1 MTKFYLSILRQIASI
16 SVIFLIVLVSIDK
29 SVAQP
34 VLTFTPFATG
44 LGPALEIVNAGDGSN
59 RLFIAQRNGTIR
71 VHDGTTL
78 LPTPFINLADTVL
91 DNGEQG
97 LLSLAFHP
105 DYETNRYFFVWYTDK
120 EGDLTLARYQT
131 TAGDPNI
138 ADQNSEVVLLE
149 IPKPGTPYFPN
160 HNGGKIAFGT
170 DGYLYVSIGDG
181 GGSGDPFNNAQNGNL
196 LLGKMLRLN
205 VNNFSTPPY
214 YTIPADNPYVSDP
227 TVRDE
232 IWAMGLRNPWRWS
245 WDRLTNDMW
254 IADVGQNAW
263 EEINIRTAGNTGGV
277 NYGWRC
283 YEGTATFNT
292 SGCLPASSYVSPIFT
307 YPHNNTTGGFSVSGG
322 YVYRGSTYPLLSGY
336 YVCADYV
343 SGNVWK
349 IRPNGSGGWNV
360 FQQSGLPGSIAGFG
374 ESENGTLYA
383 ASLSGTVYLVEANSS
398 LPLRLI
404 DITAQAKKDLV
415 KINWTTSFE
424 ENISLFEIEYSYDGI
439 QFSNAARVIPANNS
453 SGSSYSFDHAIN
465 TSKKLF
471 YRLKTSEQ
479 NGQISYSKIVV
490 VNGNANKGIII
501 QPTVITNQLLIIVA
515 SEPIESVRLF
525 NSIGKEVYS
534 KTIGGRQGNISIQ
547 LPVLIPGTYI
557 VHSRT
562 LSGNQQQKIIIQ

>member
-1 MTKFYLSILRQIASI
+1 MHKT
-16 SVIFLIVLVSIDK
+16 
-29 SVAQP
+29 
-34 VLTFTPFATG
+34 
-44 LGPALEIVNAGDGSN
+44 EIYSS
-59 RLFIAQRNGTIR
+59 
-71 VHDGTTL
+71 
-78 LPTPFINLADTVL
+78 
-91 DNGEQG
+91 EKC
-97 LLSLAFHP
+97 
-105 DYETNRYFFVWYTDK
+105 FV
-120 EGDLTLARYQT
+120 
-131 TAGDPNI
+131 
-138 ADQNSEVVLLE
+138 
-149 IPKPGTPYFPN
+149 
-160 HNGGKIAFGT
+160 
-170 DGYLYVSIGDG
+170 
-181 GGSGDPFNNAQNGNL
+181 
-196 LLGKMLRLN
+196 LN

-307 YPHNNTTGGFSVSGG
+307 YPHNNTTGGFSVTGG
-322 YVYRGSTYPLLSGY
+322 YVYRAPRIHYLAAIMFAPIMYPEMYGRSGPMDPGGGMFFNKAVY
-336 YVCADYV
+336 PEV
-343 SGNVWK
+343 SPDLVNPK
-349 IRPNGSGGWNV
+349 ME
-360 FQQSGLPGSIAGFG
+360 Q
-374 ESENGTLYA
+374 LYA

-439 QFSNAARVIPANNS
+439 QFSDAARVIPANNS

-490 VNGNANKGIII
+490 VNGYANKGIII

-525 NSIGKEVYS
+525 NSNGKEVYS
-534 KTIGGRQGNISIQ
+534 KSIGGRQGNISIQ

>member
-1 MTKFYLSILRQIASI
+1 MTHFYPFTFRRVFR
-16 SVIFLIVLVSIDK
+16 VIIIVLIALSNTDNT
-29 SVAQP
+29 VAQP

-44 LGPALEIVNAGDGSN
+44 MGSALEIVNAADGSN

-71 VHDGTTL
+71 IHDGTTL
-78 LPTPFINLADTVL
+78 LGTPFINLVDTIL
-91 DNGEQG
+91 DVGEQG

-131 TAGDPNI
+131 SAGDPNI
-138 ADQNSEVVLLE
+138 ADPNSEVVLLE
-149 IPKPGTPYFPN
+149 IPKPGIPYFTN

-170 DGYLYVSIGDG
+170 DGYLYVSTGDG
-181 GGSGDPFNNAQNGNL
+181 GSGGDPFNHAQNGNS

-205 VNNFSTPPY
+205 ANNFSTPPY

-232 IWAMGLRNPWRWS
+232 IWALGLRNPWRWS

-254 IADVGQNAW
+254 IADVGQGAW
-263 EEINIRTAGNTGGV
+263 EEINFRAAGTTAAV

-283 YEGTATFNT
+283 YEGNAAYNT
-292 SGCLPASSYVSPIFT
+292 TGCGPASNYVFPIFA
-307 YPHNNTTGGFSVSGG
+307 YPHNGTTGGFSVTGG
-322 YVYRGSTYPLLSGY
+322 YVYRGSAYPLLSGY

-349 IRPNGSGGWNV
+349 IRPNGAGGWNV
-360 FQQSGLPGSIAGFG
+360 FQQSGLPGNIAGFG
-374 ESENGTLYA
+374 ESENGALYA
-383 ASLSGTVYLVEANSS
+383 VSLGGTVYLVEANSS

-439 QFSNAARVIPANNS
+439 QFSNAARITPANNS
-453 SGSSYSFDHAIN
+453 NGYSYSYDHVIN

-479 NGQISYSKIVV
+479 NGQNSYSKIVV
-490 VNGNANKGIII
+490 VNSYANKGIII
-501 QPTVITNQLLIIVA
+501 QPTVITNQLLIIDA
-515 SEPIESVRLF
+515 AEPIESIRLF

-534 KTIGGRQGNISIQ
+534 KSIGGRQGNFSIQ

-562 LSGNQQQKIIIQ
+562 LTGNQQHKIIIQ

>member
-1 MTKFYLSILRQIASI
+1 MTQFYLSTLQRKIRVFIIFFFSI
-16 SVIFLIVLVSIDK
+16 VSIDK
-29 SVAQP
+29 IAAQP
-34 VLTFTPFATG
+34 VLTFSPFATG
-44 LGPALEIVNAGDGSN
+44 MGSALEIVNAGDGSN

-71 VHDGTTL
+71 VHNGTTL
-78 LPTPFINLADTVL
+78 LPTAFINLVDTIL

-97 LLSLAFHP
+97 LLSMAFHP

-138 ADQNSEVVLLE
+138 ADPNSEVVLLE
-149 IPKPGTPYFPN
+149 IPKPGTPYFTN

-181 GGSGDPFNNAQNGNL
+181 GSGGDPFNNAQNGNS

-205 VNNFSTPPY
+205 VNNFLIPPY

-232 IWAMGLRNPWRWS
+232 IWALGLRNPWRWS

-254 IADVGQNAW
+254 IADVGQNAR
-263 EEINIRTAGNTGGV
+263 EEINFRAAGTTAAV

-283 YEGTATFNT
+283 YEGNANFNT
-292 SGCLPASSYVSPIFT
+292 TGCGLPSNYVFPIFD
-307 YPHNNTTGGFSVSGG
+307 YPRNNTTGGFSVSGG
-322 YVYRGSTYPLLSGY
+322 YVYRGSAFPLLSGY
-336 YVCADYV
+336 YVCADYI

-349 IRPNGSGGWNV
+349 IRPNGSGGWDV
-360 FQQSGLPGSIAGFG
+360 YQQSGLPGNISGFG
-374 ESENGTLYA
+374 ESESGALYA
-383 ASLSGTVYLVEANSS
+383 VSLGGTVYLVEANSS

-415 KINWTTSFE
+415 KVNWTTSFE
-424 ENISLFEIEYSYDGI
+424 ENISLFEIDYSYDGI
-439 QFSNAARVIPANNS
+439 QFSNAARVIPANS
-453 SGSSYSFDHAIN
+453 STGYSYSFEHVIN

-471 YRLKTSEQ
+471 YRLKTTEQ
-479 NGQISYSKIVV
+479 NGQISYSKIVS
-490 VNGNANKGIII
+490 VNSYASKGIII
-501 QPTVITNQLLIIVA
+501 QPTVVTNQLLIIDA
-515 SEPIESVRLF
+515 SEPVESIRVF
-525 NSIGKEVYS
+525 NSIGKEVLNKS
-534 KTIGGRQGNISIQ
+534 IGGRQGNISIQ
-547 LPVLIPGTYI
+547 LPGLMPGTYI

-562 LSGNQQQKIIIQ
+562 QSGNQQHKIIIQ

>member
-1 MTKFYLSILRQIASI
+1 MTHFYSSTFRQII
-16 SVIFLIVLVSIDK
+16 RVFIIFLISLVGIDK
-29 SVAQP
+29 IVAQP

-44 LGPALEIVNAGDGSN
+44 MGSALEVVNAADGTN

-71 VHDGTTL
+71 IHNGTML
-78 LPTPFINLADTVL
+78 LPTPFINLVDTVL

-131 TAGDPNI
+131 SAGDPNI
-138 ADQNSEVVLLE
+138 ADPNSEVVLLE
-149 IPKPGTPYFPN
+149 IPKPGTPYFTN

-181 GGSGDPFNNAQNGNL
+181 GSGGDPFNNAQNGNS

-205 VNNFSTPPY
+205 ANNFSTPPY
-214 YTIPADNPYVSDP
+214 YSIPADNPYVGDP
-227 TVRDE
+227 TVLDE
-232 IWAMGLRNPWRWS
+232 IWALGLRNPWRWS

-254 IADVGQNAW
+254 IADVGQGAW
-263 EEINIRTAGNTGGV
+263 EEINFRTAGTTAAV

-283 YEGTATFNT
+283 YEGNANYNT
-292 SGCLPASSYVSPIFT
+292 TGCGPSSNYVFPIFA
-307 YPHNNTTGGFSVSGG
+307 YPHNSTTGGFSVSGG
-322 YVYRGSTYPLLSGY
+322 YVYRGSAYPLLSGY

-349 IRPNGSGGWNV
+349 IRSNGSGGWNV
-360 FQQSGLPGSIAGFG
+360 FQQSGLPGNITGFG
-374 ESENGTLYA
+374 EGENGALYA
-383 ASLSGTVYLVEANSS
+383 ISLGGTLYLVEANSS

-415 KINWTTSFE
+415 KINWATSFE
-424 ENISLFEIEYSYDGI
+424 ENISLFEIEYSYDGV
-439 QFSNAARVIPANNS
+439 QFSNAARVKPANISN
-453 SGSSYSFDHAIN
+453 GYSYSFDHVIN
-465 TSKKLF
+465 TSKSLF

-479 NGQISYSKIVV
+479 NGQISYSKIVM
-490 VNGNANKGIII
+490 VNGYTDKGIII
-501 QPTVITNQLLIIVA
+501 QPTVITNLQLRIDA
-515 SEPIESVRLF
+515 AEPVESIRVF
-525 NSIGKEVYS
+525 NSIGKEVVS
-534 KTIGGRQGNISIQ
+534 KSIGGRQGTISIQ
-547 LPVLIPGTYI
+547 LPALSPGTYI

-562 LSGNQQQKIIIQ
+562 QSGSQQHKILIQ

>member
-1 MTKFYLSILRQIASI
+1 MTQFYLFSFRRSARVFL
-16 SVIFLIVLVSIDK
+16 IFLISLVSIDK
-29 SVAQP
+29 ALAQP

-71 VHDGTTL
+71 VHNGTIL
-78 LPTPFINLADTVL
+78 LPTAFINLADTIL

-120 EGDLTLARYQT
+120 EGDLTLARYQSS
-131 TAGDPNI
+131 AGDPNI
-138 ADQNSEVVLLE
+138 ADPNSEVVLLE
-149 IPKPGTPYFPN
+149 IPKPGTPYFTN

-181 GGSGDPFNNAQNGNL
+181 GSGGDPFNNAQNGNL

-205 VNNFSTPPY
+205 VNNFSIPPY

-263 EEINIRTAGNTGGV
+263 EEVNIRTAGNTGGV

-283 YEGTATFNT
+283 YEGTANFNT
-292 SGCLPASSYVSPIFT
+292 SGCAPASSYVTPIFT
-307 YPHNNTTGGFSVSGG
+307 YPHNNTTGGFSISGG
-322 YVYRGSTYPLLSGY
+322 YVYRGPAYPLLTGY

-349 IRPNGSGGWNV
+349 IRPNGSGGWNI

-404 DITAQAKKDLV
+404 DITAHAKKDMV

-439 QFSNAARVIPANNS
+439 QFSNAARILPANS
-453 SGSSYSFDHAIN
+453 SNGYSYSFDHTIN

-479 NGQISYSKIVV
+479 NGQLSYSKIVV
-490 VNGNANKGIII
+490 VNSYSNKGIII
-501 QPTVITNQLLIIVA
+501 QPTVITNQLLIIDA
-515 SEPIESVRLF
+515 SEPIETIRLF

-534 KTIGGRQGNISIQ
+534 KSIGGRQGNISIQ
-547 LPVLIPGTYI
+547 LPVLVPGTYI

-562 LSGNQQQKIIIQ
+562 LSGNQQHKVIIQ